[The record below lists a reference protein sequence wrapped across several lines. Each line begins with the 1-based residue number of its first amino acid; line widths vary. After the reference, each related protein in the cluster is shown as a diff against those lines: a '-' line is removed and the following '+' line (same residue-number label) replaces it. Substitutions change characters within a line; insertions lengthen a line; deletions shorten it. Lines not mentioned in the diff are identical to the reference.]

1 MRGPFQRLFGRSPAA
16 PAFIE
21 SRLER
26 LASYPPMPPPPPA
39 TPPLPPSAPK
49 TAAEVRPTAPGRRQV
64 KLILADG
71 SESALPADPDLA
83 ARADYL
89 VKSMLPPRPPAPET
103 DGPPPETD
111 GL

>member
-1 MRGPFQRLFGRSPAA
+1 MRGPFKRLFGRSPSA

-26 LASYPPMPPPPPA
+26 LAFYPPMPPPPPA
-39 TPPLPPSAPK
+39 QFPPSVPETAVEVLAAAP
-49 TAAEVRPTAPGRRQV
+49 RRTQV

-71 SESALPADPDLA
+71 SESALPADPGLV

-89 VKSMLPPRPPAPET
+89 VKSMLPPRPPAP
-103 DGPPPETD
+103 GAP
-111 GL
+111 